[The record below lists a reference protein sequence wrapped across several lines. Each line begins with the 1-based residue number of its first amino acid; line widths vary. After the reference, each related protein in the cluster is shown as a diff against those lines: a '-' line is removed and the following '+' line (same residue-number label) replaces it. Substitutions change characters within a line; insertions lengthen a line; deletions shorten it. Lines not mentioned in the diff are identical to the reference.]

1 MCKTRFELAS
11 ISTSRPKR
19 DPLDRSGTCTILS
32 DLIRTDDQQITINF
46 YSLSLYQLSYAEIST
61 VAGFEPTRAKP
72 NRFQVCLLNHS
83 DTLSVK
89 KY

>member
-32 DLIRTDDQQITINF
+32 NRNRTSDQQMTINF

-61 VAGFEPTRAKP
+61 VTGFEPMCAMHI
-72 NRFQVCLLNHS
+72 RFQVELLRPLGH
-83 DTLSVK
+83 TVC
-89 KY
+89 

>member
-32 DLIRTDDQQITINF
+32 NRIWTSDQRN
-46 YSLSLYQLSYAEIST
+46 YSPLLYQLSYAEGSHGEDWT
-61 VAGFEPTRAKP
+61 HD
-72 NRFQVCLLNHS
+72 LLR
-83 DTLSVK
+83 VK
-89 KY
+89 QAS